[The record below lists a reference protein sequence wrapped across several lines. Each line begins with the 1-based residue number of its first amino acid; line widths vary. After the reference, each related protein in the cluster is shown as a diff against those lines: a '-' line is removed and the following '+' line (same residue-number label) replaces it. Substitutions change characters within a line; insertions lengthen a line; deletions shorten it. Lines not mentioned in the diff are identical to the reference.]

1 MKILFKKIS
10 PKYFILSQLAIL
22 LFGLLFLLTLH
33 FLVNI
38 QYKDPPSSFSKGP
51 VTTKPKS
58 FTLDLTQP
66 SDDLL
71 TFDEQILIAGKTG
84 PKMQILLSTQ
94 TQDVV
99 IESRL
104 DGTFSQSLDLK
115 EGVNNLKV
123 AVFDNKGDTREEER
137 TLYYSKEKI

>member
-1 MKILFKKIS
+1 MFKKIP
-10 PKYFILSQLAIL
+10 PKYFILSQFAIL
-22 LFGLLFLLTLH
+22 LFGLLFLLALH
-33 FLVNI
+33 FLVNT
-38 QYKDPPSSFSKGP
+38 QYKDSPSSFSKGP

-99 IESRL
+99 IESKL

-123 AVFDNKGDTREEER
+123 AVFDNKGDFREER
-137 TLYYSKEKI
+137 RVVYYSKEKI